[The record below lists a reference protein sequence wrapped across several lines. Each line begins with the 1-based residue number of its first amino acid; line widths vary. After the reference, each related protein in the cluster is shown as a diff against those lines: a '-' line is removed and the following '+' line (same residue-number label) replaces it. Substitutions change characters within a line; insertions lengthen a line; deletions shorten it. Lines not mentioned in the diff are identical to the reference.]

1 MFTRAALLVTLLA
14 CGGGQRFLGEP
25 VGDRCDDYLPC
36 IAWARERSIRLAAR
50 LEYRDA
56 KLTAYVQGITDRLVR
71 ASKLKSRARVLIT
84 EVGPTASAVVGDL
97 LIMNRN
103 ALSVLDSEDELAAM
117 LAHEIVHLESDH
129 ATQLDVEDDPIW
141 RLDLESAADERAIDL
156 LRAANYSPHA
166 MLAMLHAISRD
177 DTVADPTHPTTLQRL
192 ARTAVLIGDEP
203 VRPLTVEPYRRQIE
217 GLVLGSDPRLIQFAD
232 AAITSLAADVA
243 VDEPGEES
251 ESITVNATLVEQPRG
266 DDVATMLE
274 RRREQQIGGKHVIT
288 GVMPAI
294 PRTLAPVDALLRDQL
309 LAVASVP
316 GDGTHVIVIR
326 GDRDLVL
333 ELTGDDLD
341 HWTDLLVREV
351 RRPTAA
357 ERAAIKPHRL
367 RYVPALADGTYAE
380 LAKRTCAGYAEFPL
394 LEDPARKVTRGER
407 IKCAVK

>member
-1 MFTRAALLVTLLA
+1 
-14 CGGGQRFLGEP
+14 
-25 VGDRCDDYLPC
+25 
-36 IAWARERSIRLAAR
+36 LAAR

-56 KLTAYVQGITDRLVR
+56 KLTAYVQGVTDRLVR
-71 ASKLKSRARVLIT
+71 ASKLKTRARVLIT

-103 ALSVLDSEDELAAM
+103 ALSVLDSEDELAAV
-117 LAHEIVHLESDH
+117 LAHELVHLESDH
-129 ATQLDVEDDPIW
+129 ATQLDVEDDPVW

-156 LRAANYSPHA
+156 LREAGYSPHA
-166 MLAMLHAISRD
+166 MLAMLRAISRD
-177 DTVADPTHPTTLQRL
+177 DTVADPTHPTSLQRL
-192 ARTAVLIGDEP
+192 ARAAVLIGDAP
-203 VRPLTVEPYRRQIE
+203 PRSLTREPYRQQIE

-251 ESITVNATLVEQPRG
+251 ESITVNATLVERPRG
-266 DDVATMLE
+266 DDVASMLE
-274 RRREQQIGGKHVIT
+274 RRREHHIGGKHVIT
-288 GVMPAI
+288 GMMPAV

-309 LAVASVP
+309 LAVASIP

-367 RYVPALADGTYAE
+367 RYVPAPSDGTYSE
-380 LAKRTCAGYAEFPL
+380 IAKRACAGYAEFPL
-394 LEDPARKVTRGER
+394 LDDPARTVTRGER